1 MRYNKGRSGAEM
13 RRIQEGKMPAQYTH
27 QIYAETLLSLLPE
40 EERARISDLP
50 AYYLGA
56 QGGDVFYFLRLVTPG
71 GGNLGKYLHN
81 TDVYGFFSEML
92 ASLRR
97 GGGAAALSYAAGYVT
112 HYALDTVFHPFVY
125 GTTEK
130 LIAAHPKS
138 RIRWHAYIESD
149 IDSHFIRKLRGI
161 SVTDYVSPLRIS
173 ELDVP
178 ALYAFLSGVF
188 DARGRR
194 HFSLFL
200 FRRALRRY
208 FLFER
213 AFTDRTLRRRR
224 MLHAAESALHCQRAF
239 SSLCRRTGIDE
250 NCLNTEREE
259 WRNPSDP
266 SFVSHESADD
276 LFSRAL
282 AEGERLTGLFF
293 AALGGAPLPEADFS
307 KGFLSGIDCSLPHVR
322 PGKK

>member
-97 GGGAAALSYAAGYVT
+97 DGSSAALSYAAGYVT

-130 LIAAHPKS
+130 FIAAHPKS

-178 ALYAFLSGVF
+178 ALV
-188 DARGRR
+188 R
-194 HFSLFL
+194 LF
-200 FRRALRRY
+200 
-208 FLFER
+208 
-213 AFTDRTLRRRR
+213 
-224 MLHAAESALHCQRAF
+224 
-239 SSLCRRTGIDE
+239 
-250 NCLNTEREE
+250 
-259 WRNPSDP
+259 
-266 SFVSHESADD
+266 
-276 LFSRAL
+276 
-282 AEGERLTGLFF
+282 
-293 AALGGAPLPEADFS
+293 
-307 KGFLSGIDCSLPHVR
+307 
-322 PGKK
+322 